1 MLTSLLPTVS
11 CSLFC
16 SQASQEKVDS
26 LLAERKKLRK
36 MQHDLNVTLK
46 QEKRKQQRL
55 MKKSKGL
62 TVEDLK
68 ILLCDKTQVQV

>member
-1 MLTSLLPTVS
+1 MLTSLLPTVPFL
-11 CSLFC
+11 LFC
-16 SQASQEKVDS
+16 SQPSQEKVDS

-36 MQHDLNVTLK
+36 QQHDLNVMLK
-46 QEKRKQQRL
+46 QEKRKHQRL